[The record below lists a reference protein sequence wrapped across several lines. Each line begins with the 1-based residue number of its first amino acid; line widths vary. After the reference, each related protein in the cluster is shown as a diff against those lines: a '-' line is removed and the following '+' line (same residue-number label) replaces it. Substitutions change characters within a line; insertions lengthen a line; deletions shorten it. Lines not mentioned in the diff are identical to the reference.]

1 MTATKV
7 TETGLGRQALPERD
21 IAGLQFQPYKED
33 VMKKNAL
40 KKLQLSRET
49 LGALKS
55 SQLNEALGGTILQR
69 EEGDINLAL
78 TSNNTRYE
86 PCCGCA

>member
-1 MTATKV
+1 
-7 TETGLGRQALPERD
+7 
-21 IAGLQFQPYKED
+21 
-33 VMKKNAL
+33 MKKNAL

-55 SQLNEALGGTILQR
+55 SQLIEAVGGTFEQNDR
-69 EEGDINLAL
+69 EINLAL

-86 PCCGCA
+86 PCCACA

>member
-1 MTATKV
+1 MTKTKV
-7 TETGLGRQALPERD
+7 TEIRLGRQALPEGD
-21 IAGLQFQPYKED
+21 PAAYNGALPKEAF
-33 VMKKNAL
+33 MKKNP

-55 SQLNEALGGTILQR
+55 SELNEALGGTFIQR